1 LDSLNF
7 YEVRNNLGQVDS
19 VYKSQNGFDIPIAYD
34 AISRTFDEQDKSVIA
49 FREWEKENGALD
61 LSDRELEPVPEII
74 GYRINKLLPSD
85 RNISSDRFPED
96 INFNTELTIGLTTK
110 TIDYFGLRV
119 AQVFYQSID
128 PGTRELIPAIP
139 VVFERYKYTWDA
151 KNKLPVNRVKE
162 IYFYKEDGNLSDEF
176 KLLPKEFY
184 NVSDRSDI
192 TTRRRQTILGWLIAR
207 ATELGLGTKVKDYF
221 AQYKDLT
228 DKYVLYGDCQ
238 ILKTVKDSTE
248 TWLDLDTTT
257 SLGTIRNA
265 IAVCFTKALEPTS
278 NAEVDKFLKGQV

>member
-1 LDSLNF
+1 MEIKLTPELAS
-7 YEVRNNLGQVDS
+7 QVDPCLTWDND
-19 VYKSQNGFDIPIAYD
+19 NGTYGTTLEHIQRMQALGIYVD
-34 AISRTFDEQDKSVIA
+34 DEWIVKVKQLANSIT
-49 FREWEKENGALD
+49 
-61 LSDRELEPVPEII
+61 
-74 GYRINKLLPSD
+74 YRINKLLPSD

-128 PGTRELIPAIP
+128 PQTRELIPAIP
-139 VVFERYKYTWDA
+139 VVFERYKYTWDE
-151 KNKLPVNRVKE
+151 KNKLPLGRVKE
-162 IYFYKEDGNLSDEF
+162 IFFYKEDNTLSTEF

-184 NVSDRSDI
+184 NISDRADI
-192 TTRRRQTILGWLIAR
+192 ATRRRQTILGWLIAR

-221 AQYKDLT
+221 AVYKEQT

-278 NAEVDKFLKGQV
+278 NAEVDMFLSKQ